1 MDWLQAV
8 ISAVRNI
15 RGEMDISPA
24 KPVSIYLQQGS
35 EQDRQRLQAN
45 QHYITCLAKV
55 NAVHWLT
62 SEQSAPEAA
71 TQLVGQMKVLLPLA
85 GLIDPKVERSRLT
98 KQLAKLNKE
107 ISQQQ
112 AKLNNANFTAKAP
125 AEVVAA
131 VREKLTTHQAAV
143 DKLTEQLAKVEQ

>member
-1 MDWLQAV
+1 
-8 ISAVRNI
+8 
-15 RGEMDISPA
+15 
-24 KPVSIYLQQGS
+24 
-35 EQDRQRLQAN
+35 
-45 QHYITCLAKV
+45 
-55 NAVHWLT
+55 
-62 SEQSAPEAA
+62 
-71 TQLVGQMKVLLPLA
+71 MKVLLPLA